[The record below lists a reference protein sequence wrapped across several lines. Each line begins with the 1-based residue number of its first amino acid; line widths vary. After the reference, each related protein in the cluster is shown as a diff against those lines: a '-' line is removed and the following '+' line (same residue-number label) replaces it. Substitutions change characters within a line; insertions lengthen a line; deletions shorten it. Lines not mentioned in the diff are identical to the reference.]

1 MPIRFQ
7 CPRCESIR
15 DVHERMSGHEIRCP
29 DCNSLVRI
37 PSLDEHAKA
46 KASSEENN
54 PFTDL
59 TITPKREDRSDVFQG
74 NANLHDDIV
83 SQESEDVLLPAVA
96 FPKKELPKDDM
107 DMTPMV
113 DVTFLLLIFF
123 MITASFTT
131 EKAIQQKASI
141 EAASSQPPQDEEHV
155 PIKILVDEF
164 NAYTVIF
171 PDGAENEA
179 TSKQELISILK
190 IAELDGSSEDASSIV
205 IEAHED
211 SIHAAVVAALD
222 AGRQQNIT
230 NFKVTVVEN
239 FD

>member
-1 MPIRFQ
+1 
-7 CPRCESIR
+7 
-15 DVHERMSGHEIRCP
+15 
-29 DCNSLVRI
+29 
-37 PSLDEHAKA
+37 
-46 KASSEENN
+46 
-54 PFTDL
+54 
-59 TITPKREDRSDVFQG
+59 
-74 NANLHDDIV
+74 
-83 SQESEDVLLPAVA
+83 
-96 FPKKELPKDDM
+96 M

-131 EKAIQQKASI
+131 EKVIQQKAS
-141 EAASSQPPQDEEHV
+141 SDKPTSQSKPNEENV

-164 NAYTVIF
+164 NAYTIIF
-171 PDGAENEA
+171 PDGGEDEA

-190 IAELDGSSEDASSIV
+190 LAEMDGTSEDASSMV

-222 AGRQQNIT
+222 AGRQR
-230 NFKVTVVEN
+230 NFTSFQVTVVES

>member
-15 DVHERMSGHEIRCP
+15 NIHDRMSGHEIRCP
-29 DCNSLVRI
+29 DCDALVRI
-37 PSLDEHAKA
+37 PRVDAQAHTASSAMETEAFNDLGTEQPVRERQTHREHATKLSPLNHME
-46 KASSEENN
+46 SSEDE
-54 PFTDL
+54 
-59 TITPKREDRSDVFQG
+59 
-74 NANLHDDIV
+74 
-83 SQESEDVLLPAVA
+83 LLPQVGFA
-96 FPKKELPKDDM
+96 KKELPKDDM

-141 EAASSQPPQDEEHV
+141 EAASSQPPPDDEHV
-155 PIKILVDEF
+155 PIKILIDEF

-171 PDGAENEA
+171 PDGGENEA

-190 IAELDGSSEDASSIV
+190 LAELDGSSEDASSIV

-211 SIHAAVVAALD
+211 SIHASVVGALD

>member
-15 DVHERMSGHEIRCP
+15 NIHERMSGHEIRCP
-29 DCNSLVRI
+29 DCDSLVRI
-37 PSLDEHAKA
+37 PNVEEHVR
-46 KASSEENN
+46 EESAEETPN
-54 PFTDL
+54 PFADL
-59 TITPKREDRSDVFQG
+59 VIDRSV
-74 NANLHDDIV
+74 
-83 SQESEDVLLPAVA
+83 QERKAEKKRSVKRYEESVIDAPADELPPQVGFA
-96 FPKKELPKDDM
+96 KNELPKDDM

-141 EAASSQPPQDEEHV
+141 EAASSQPPPDDENV

-164 NAYTVIF
+164 NGYTVIF
-171 PDGAENEA
+171 PDGGENEA

-190 IAELDGSSEDASSIV
+190 IAEMDGSSEDASSIV

-211 SIHAAVVAALD
+211 SIHAAVVGALD

>member
-1 MPIRFQ
+1 
-7 CPRCESIR
+7 
-15 DVHERMSGHEIRCP
+15 MSGHEIHCP
-29 DCNSLVRI
+29 MCQALLKIPGPTVSQAA
-37 PSLDEHAKA
+37 PSLKTGSDA
-46 KASSEENN
+46 ASSQPAPTRQPERPSDRRWKE
-54 PFTDL
+54 
-59 TITPKREDRSDVFQG
+59 TPLPLARSVSEPIEDEAPPRKTT
-74 NANLHDDIV
+74 
-83 SQESEDVLLPAVA
+83 

-131 EKAIQQKASI
+131 EKALQQQVASDQP
-141 EAASSQPPQDEEHV
+141 SSQPPPDEESET
-155 PIKILVDEF
+155 IKILVDEF

-171 PDGAENEA
+171 PDGGESEA
-179 TSKQELISILK
+179 TSKQELIQVLK
-190 IAELDGSSEDASSIV
+190 LAELDGSSEEASSLI

-222 AGRQQNIT
+222 AGRQNNLT
-230 NFKVTVVEN
+230 KFKVNVVEN

>member
-1 MPIRFQ
+1 MSIRFQ

-15 DVHERMSGHEIRCP
+15 NIHDRMSGREIHCP
-29 DCNSLVRI
+29 DCDALVRI
-37 PSLDEHAKA
+37 PIANSE
-46 KASSEENN
+46 ASTSPTVQERDVRREQDIETHPN
-54 PFTDL
+54 
-59 TITPKREDRSDVFQG
+59 TPVD
-74 NANLHDDIV
+74 HDDDLIP
-83 SQESEDVLLPAVA
+83 QVA
-96 FPKKELPKDDM
+96 FAKKELPKDDM

-141 EAASSQPPQDEEHV
+141 EAASSQPPPDDENV
-155 PIKILVDEF
+155 PIKILIDEF

-171 PDGAENEA
+171 PDGGENEA

-211 SIHAAVVAALD
+211 SIHASVVGALD

>member
-1 MPIRFQ
+1 
-7 CPRCESIR
+7 
-15 DVHERMSGHEIRCP
+15 MSGHEIRCP
-29 DCNSLVRI
+29 DCDSMVRI
-37 PSLDEHAKA
+37 PNVEEYLKNQNAQSLIKDDNPFAELQLDEDEHNDKQLGIDD
-46 KASSEENN
+46 EEAQEIDEDDFDEA
-54 PFTDL
+54 P
-59 TITPKREDRSDVFQG
+59 PKTVG
-74 NANLHDDIV
+74 
-83 SQESEDVLLPAVA
+83 

-131 EKAIQQKASI
+131 EKAIQQKASS
-141 EAASSQPPQDEEHV
+141 EKASSQTPPDDENV
-155 PIKILVDEF
+155 PIKILIDEF

-171 PDGAENEA
+171 PDGGESEA

-190 IAELDGSSEDASSIV
+190 IAELDGSNEDASSMV

-211 SIHAAVVAALD
+211 SIHATVVGALD

-230 NFKVTVVEN
+230 NFKVTVVDN

>member
-1 MPIRFQ
+1 
-7 CPRCESIR
+7 
-15 DVHERMSGHEIRCP
+15 MSGHEIHCP
-29 DCNSLVRI
+29 DCDSLVRI
-37 PSLDEHAKA
+37 PNVAEHSKLLADEAIVEDDNPFVELQIDEESNESLD
-46 KASSEENN
+46 
-54 PFTDL
+54 TDEDE
-59 TITPKREDRSDVFQG
+59 TEGMVEDDFDDAPPKSIGF
-74 NANLHDDIV
+74 A
-83 SQESEDVLLPAVA
+83 
-96 FPKKELPKDDM
+96 KKELPKDDM

-141 EAASSQPPQDEEHV
+141 EKASSQAPPDDENV
-155 PIKILVDEF
+155 PIKILIDEF

-171 PDGAENEA
+171 PDAGESEA

-190 IAELDGSSEDASSIV
+190 IAELDGSNEDASSMV

-211 SIHAAVVAALD
+211 SIHAAVVGALD

-230 NFKVTVVEN
+230 NFKVTVVDN